1 MFDEL
6 VQCVC
11 SSDVQT
17 QLSGLGYTRL
27 LIQSGKTELP
37 DIPESGLDV
46 SWYSY
51 KPSLSEDIQAADLVI
66 SHAGA
71 GTCMEVLE
79 AGKPLVVIV
88 NDNLMD
94 NHQIELAERLALD
107 KHLVFGTVETLS
119 PTIDKFAEEKKNL
132 VPYRKPDGAIF

>member
-1 MFDEL
+1 ML
-6 VQCVC
+6 KKKVML
-11 SSDVQT
+11 SSAQ
-17 QLSGLGYTRL
+17 
-27 LIQSGKTELP
+27 
-37 DIPESGLDV
+37 
-46 SWYSY
+46 
-51 KPSLSEDIQAADLVI
+51 DIQMADLVI

-107 KHLVFGTVETLS
+107 KHLVFGTVDTLS
-119 PTIDKFAEEKKNL
+119 QTIDRFAEEKDNL
-132 VPYRKPDGAIF
+132 VPYRKPDGTIFSNFLNKLMNV